1 MICSLI
7 LAIHNTLQ
15 PYTKKRV
22 NALESVYLTILAV
35 MAVMPL
41 LKAEDTNNITGIKQ
55 VVSSLLLIST
65 MILTLVL
72 FACKLVRILKGKY
85 KPSERSVQLEEYES
99 IEDSSDINLE
109 QRERRQIFGIIFG

>member
-1 MICSLI
+1 MICSVI

-15 PYTKKRV
+15 PYKKKRV

-41 LKAEDTNNITGIKQ
+41 LKAEDTSDITGMKK

-72 FACKLVRILKGKY
+72 FACKLVRLLRGKG
-85 KPSERSVQLEEYES
+85 KPSERFVKLEEYES
-99 IEDSSDINLE
+99 IEESSDINLE
-109 QRERRQIFGIIFG
+109 QRERKQIFGIIFG

>member
-15 PYTKKRV
+15 PYKKKRV
-22 NALESVYLTILAV
+22 NTLESVYLTILAV

-41 LKAEDTNNITGIKQ
+41 LKAEDTNDITGIKQ
-55 VVSSLLLIST
+55 VCSSLLLIST

-72 FACKLVRILKGKY
+72 VACKLVTLLKGKGN
-85 KPSERSVQLEEYES
+85 PSEYES
-99 IEDSSDINLE
+99 IEESSDIDLE

>member
-15 PYTKKRV
+15 PYTKQRV

-55 VVSSLLLIST
+55 VVSSLLLI
-65 MILTLVL
+65 LTLVL
-72 FACKLVRILKGKY
+72 FACNLVKLLKGKC
-85 KPSERSVQLEEYES
+85 KPSEKSVQLEEYES

>member
-15 PYTKKRV
+15 PYTKQRV

-41 LKAEDTNNITGIKQ
+41 LNAEDTSDITGMKN

-72 FACKLVRILKGKY
+72 FACKLVRLLKGKC
-85 KPSERSVQLEEYES
+85 KPSERFVQLGEYES
-99 IEDSSDINLE
+99 IEESSDINLE
-109 QRERRQIFGIIFG
+109 QRERRRIFGIIFG

>member
-1 MICSLI
+1 MICSVI

-15 PYTKKRV
+15 PYKRKRV

-41 LKAEDTNNITGIKQ
+41 LKAEDTDDITGIKQ

-72 FACKLVRILKGKY
+72 FACKLVRLLKKKG
-85 KPSERSVQLEEYES
+85 KPSERFAQLEEYEP
-99 IEDSSDINLE
+99 IEESSDIDLE